1 MSFLKMKSLKKLL
14 EYQISTIL
22 KAYIPANL
30 ADLPSINSNIWKTAR
45 NTGNYAAHEKQ
56 TVAC

>member
-30 ADLPSINSNIWKTAR
+30 ADLPSINSNTIKPRAMQIIR
-45 NTGNYAAHEKQ
+45 
-56 TVAC
+56 

>member
-30 ADLPSINSNIWKTAR
+30 EYLPSINSNNHQATDNAD
-45 NTGNYAAHEKQ
+45 NTVMRAID
-56 TVAC
+56 